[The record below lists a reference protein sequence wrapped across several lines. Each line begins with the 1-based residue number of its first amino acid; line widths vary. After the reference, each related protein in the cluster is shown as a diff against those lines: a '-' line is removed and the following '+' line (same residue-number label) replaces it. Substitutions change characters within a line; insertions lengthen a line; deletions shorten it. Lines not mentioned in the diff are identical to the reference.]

1 MRNRISISFVL
12 AIVTILVSGALL
24 HGQTTT
30 GKKLF
35 GYQDS
40 SGGFHP
46 MLTAVPD
53 ATTTPATAG
62 TIQLT
67 LTITVKST
75 FPSGTTRTIVCGIGV
90 DVTGMTASGGMTSY
104 MEAANANATGSG
116 TAYTCTLKIPYSWI
130 IPTTVIQKSLLG
142 SYTVQ
147 VNNSTMS
154 AGPAVLRLSEGTFLS
169 TPTIPA
175 NGATST
181 YTVAVT
187 I

>member
-1 MRNRISISFVL
+1 MRNRISIFIVL
-12 AIVTILVSGALL
+12 AVVTVFVSGALL

-30 GKKLF
+30 GKKVF

-40 SGGFHP
+40 SGAFHP
-46 MLTAVPD
+46 MLIAVPD
-53 ATTTPATAG
+53 ATTTPATGG
-62 TIQLT
+62 TIQVT
-67 LTITVKST
+67 LNIAVKST
-75 FPSGTTRTIVCGIGV
+75 FPTGTTRTILCGIDV
-90 DVTGMTASGGMTSY
+90 DVTGMTTTGGMTTY

-116 TAYTCTLKIPYSWI
+116 TSYTCTLKIPYSWI
-130 IPTTVIQKSLLG
+130 IPTTLVQKSLLG

-154 AGPAVLRLSEGTFLS
+154 AGPAVLRFSQGTFLS
-169 TPTIPA
+169 TSTIPA

>member
-12 AIVTILVSGALL
+12 TIVTIFVSGALL
-24 HGQTTT
+24 HGQANT
-30 GKKLF
+30 GKRLF

-40 SGGFHP
+40 SGVFHP

-53 ATTTPATAG
+53 ATTTPATTG
-62 TIQLT
+62 TIQVT
-67 LTITVKST
+67 LSITVKST
-75 FPSGTTRTIVCGIGV
+75 FPSGTSRTILCGIDV
-90 DVTGMTASGGMTSY
+90 DVTGMTATGGMTNY

-116 TAYTCTLKIPYSWI
+116 ATYTCTLKIPYSWI
-130 IPTTVIQKSLLG
+130 IPTTAIQKSLLG
-142 SYTVQ
+142 TYTVQ
-147 VNNSTMS
+147 VNNSALS

-169 TPTIPA
+169 TTTIPA